1 MPSWQKQFVRW
12 LIMDQLK
19 KYVNQYQGLN
29 SRMDEIQAAF
39 GMLND
44 MLITKS
50 DLVKLQ
56 KYYIDTIKNDKIILP
71 QSGLENMFGI
81 YL

>member
-56 KYYIDTIKNDKIILP
+56 NIIL
-71 QSGLENMFGI
+71 I
-81 YL
+81 R

>member
-1 MPSWQKQFVRW
+1 MSWQKQFVRW

-39 GMLND
+39 
-44 MLITKS
+44 
-50 DLVKLQ
+50 
-56 KYYIDTIKNDKIILP
+56 
-71 QSGLENMFGI
+71 
-81 YL
+81 